1 MQLVCFPYIEIGGT
15 IEVIDCLVLPE
26 LPLFVK
32 ADVQTFTTVMVNRY
46 LLVLL
51 MLWTKQDARIYHDS
65 LGMRK
70 RIELIGA
77 IKRAAVQK
85 HVQSQRE
92 IMEGLLKER
101 QEAEEKGQEAEKKGQ
116 EAEEKGQAEKKRQ
129 EAEKK
134 RQEGEKR
141 IKEMEK
147 EIEAW
152 KKKEEKEGNPPE
164 KKRKLNLT
172 TRPTL

>member
-77 IKRAAVQK
+77 IKKAAVQK

-101 QEAEEKGQEAEKKGQ
+101 QEAV
-116 EAEEKGQAEKKRQ
+116 
-129 EAEKK
+129 
-134 RQEGEKR
+134 EKR
-141 IKEMEK
+141 KEMEQKRK
-147 EIEAW
+147 EAEQQMKVMRKQIEAL
-152 KKKEEKEGNPPE
+152 KAEKGNPE
-164 KKRKLNLT
+164 KKRKLA
-172 TRPTL
+172 